1 MVERSSNMSLLLGIL
16 ERLESLKQQATN
28 GEVAQR
34 FFEVNG
40 ERKCSVKY
48 SEKNETFE
56 LEVFQQGEKPQTFPF
71 DNIDMVAIEIYE
83 IIS

>member
-1 MVERSSNMSLLLGIL
+1 MSLLSGIL
-16 ERLESLKQQATN
+16 ERLESLIQQSTN

-48 SEKNETFE
+48 SEKNAFE
-56 LEVFQQGEKPQTFPF
+56 LEVFRQGEKPQTFPY
-71 DNIDMVAIEIYE
+71 DNIDMLAIEIYE
-83 IIS
+83 LIS